1 LPDDPRWVRIA
12 NRSLR
17 TWIARAAARVQR
29 IGSICTGT
37 MLLAGAGVLNGR
49 RATTVPSGATMCS
62 GCSSCAYTR
71 ISTRIFSV
79 ERLAQRAN
87 MSVRNFGRLFRNRL
101 GSTPA
106 QYVRQARL
114 DEARSQIESDGALRL
129 KAVARRCGFVGEQQ
143 LRRAFRQGVGVT
155 PSEYRQRF

>member
-1 LPDDPRWVRIA
+1 MFGALQ
-12 NRSLR
+12 L
-17 TWIARAAARVQR
+17 WIHENLDAD
-29 IGSICTGT
+29 
-37 MLLAGAGVLNGR
+37 L
-49 RATTVPSGATMCS
+49 
-62 GCSSCAYTR
+62 
-71 ISTRIFSV
+71 SV